1 MISEWEFLGRAAA
14 AALLGGT
21 LGLDRELRRAA
32 AGVRTSALVAMGS
45 AAFIAAAI
53 LLAEEVEANPSDLN
67 DNQSRMAAGLVAG
80 VGFLGAGAIL
90 RTDER
95 VRGLTTAAGI
105 WVTAAVGLLIGSGF
119 LILGVG
125 VTVLA
130 LIVIVGLRP
139 FHESVEKPEDGTDVH
154 GGSGLGES

>member
-1 MISEWEFLGRAAA
+1 MISEWEFLGRAAV

-32 AGVRTSALVAMGS
+32 AGVRTSALVCMGS
-45 AAFIAAAI
+45 AAFIAAAV
-53 LLAEEVEANPSDLN
+53 LLAQEVEANPSDLN

-90 RTDER
+90 RTDDR

-105 WVTAAVGLLIGSGF
+105 WVTAAIGLLIGSGF
-119 LILGVG
+119 WILGVG
-125 VTVLA
+125 VTALA

-139 FHESVEKPEDGTDVH
+139 FHESVEKSADGTDVH
-154 GGSGLGES
+154 GGSGPG